1 MYDIPMPIHEGRQLP
16 QFTLRQIDFPDVNRM
31 EVKDTQ
37 YIVMKVEMIG
47 KRSRADLENS
57 NDGGKVEGDFRVLSI
72 RALGEKPVDAKT
84 LEQEH
89 FENTVAGIK
98 SGKIK

>member
-1 MYDIPMPIHEGRQLP
+1 MYDIAEPMHEGRQLP
-16 QFTLRQIDFPDVNRM
+16 QFSLRQIDFPDVISM

-37 YIVMKVEMIG
+37 YIVMKVEMVG
-47 KRSRADLENS
+47 KRSMAGMENS
-57 NDGGKVEGDFRVLSI
+57 NDGSKVEGDFRVLSI

-89 FENTVAGIK
+89 FERTVAGIK
-98 SGKIK
+98 SGEIT